1 MDKALELA
9 RCVLEWENVDD
20 QVAEKGWVG
29 SLDES
34 WDRCRAKM
42 VSLAAEIAAEAG
54 KEASDA
60 QNEA

>member
-9 RCVLEWENVDD
+9 RCVLEWAKVGD
-20 QVAEKGWVG
+20 QVAENGSID
-29 SLDES
+29 SLDE

-42 VSLAAEIAAEAG
+42 VALATEMVAEAG

>member
-9 RCVLEWENVDD
+9 RLVLDWEKVDD

-29 SLDES
+29 SLDEQ
-34 WDRCRAKM
+34 WDCCRAKM
-42 VSLAAEIAAEAG
+42 VALATEIEAEAG
-54 KEASDA
+54 KETSDA